1 MWLVIRCCRDLLFE
15 CVKQQHWRFWVIT
28 VLQFRKSH
36 HAVLPFLWGVLEFWS
51 CFVVFVPS
59 HKMTTGWVVLGCF
72 GVVLIYCYIRLFL
85 RSFFYSF
92 CLRFCFFVVFFPSPS
107 ASSTHTSLW
116 LQPPNQNTWPG
127 YGKERR
133 ANDKMQLQVWQLG
146 KCEHSWDTKGAASW
160 QRISIFLT
168 RTE

>member
-36 HAVLPFLWGVLEFWS
+36 LAVLPFLWGVFEFWS

-85 RSFFYSF
+85 RSFFLLF
-92 CLRFCFFVVFFPSPS
+92 LPLFLFLCCFFSFSLCFIYPHIPLTA
-107 ASSTHTSLW
+107 ASKPKHMARLKK
-116 LQPPNQNTWPG
+116 G
-127 YGKERR
+127 RH

-146 KCEHSWDTKGAASW
+146 KCEHSRDTKGAASR